1 MKLSYFPIVLLSLF
15 FAETTQ
21 AQTTADEVLFT
32 IDNEPVFTSEFIRVY
47 NKNIDLVQDESQKE
61 VDEYLN
67 LFTNYKLKLKE
78 ANNLGLQNKD
88 SYIRELDSYKKQLAK
103 NFMTDTKVTDA
114 LIEEA
119 YERVSNEVKAS
130 HILVRF
136 AENASPEDT
145 LVAYNTIVKLR
156 QRALTEGFEN
166 VMKEVHNG
174 QTLFGEELGYFSAFR
189 MVYPFENAAYNTK
202 VGEISQPFKTR
213 FGYHIVKIYDIRK
226 SRGERTI
233 AHIMVK
239 TKPGDT
245 LAESAEIRIN
255 DIYKKLQQGED
266 FESLA
271 KQFSEDTSSAGKGG
285 LLAPFSAGQLSSQEF
300 EDAAFSLENIG
311 DVSNPVKT
319 QYGWHILKLYDKQ
332 PVKPFSDLK
341 PELEMKVKR
350 DERSHLIDDALVSK
364 LKIKYNV
371 SANQNALDYFAS
383 ILNDDYFKRTWKLP
397 ENFNGKSDFIKIGMQ
412 TFTYQDFGDYL
423 LKNQRSVQGKAPF
436 NQIVSEQY
444 DAFLSANLMQYQE
457 AHLEEENKDY
467 ANIVQEYRD
476 GLLLFDLM
484 ETTIWNASRTDSI
497 AVQDFYS
504 THKENYMWPNRVDA
518 VVAASSKESVL
529 KKVGKLLEKETDPEE
544 IKALFNKNNEV
555 NIIFTTGLMDAQD
568 QALPENFEF
577 KKGLSKIYKHSNGFV
592 IVMVK
597 NIYPITQKTL
607 DEAKGNVVGD
617 FQTFKENTWIED
629 LKNKYKVKVNQEAL
643 KQVKS
648 AIKNQ

>member
-1 MKLSYFPIVLLSLF
+1 MKLRYFPLVVLSLF
-15 FAETTQ
+15 LSVME
-21 AQTTADEVLFT
+21 AQTNEDGVLFT
-32 IDNEPVFTSEFIRVY
+32 IDNEPVYTSEFIRVY
-47 NKNIDLVQDESQKE
+47 NKNIDLVQDESQKD
-61 VDEYLN
+61 VDEYLT

-78 ANNLGLQNKD
+78 AHNLGLQTKE
-88 SYIRELDSYKKQLAK
+88 SYVRELDSYKKQLSK

-145 LVAYNTIVKLR
+145 LVAYNNIVKLR
-156 QRALTEGFEN
+156 ERTLVEGFEN

-174 QTLFGEELGYFSAFR
+174 QTLFGEELGYFSGFR
-189 MVYPFENAAYNTK
+189 MVYPFENAAFNTK
-202 VGEISQPFKTR
+202 AGEISQPFRTR
-213 FGYHIVKIYDIRK
+213 FGYHIVKIYDKRK

-233 AHIMVK
+233 AHIMVN

-245 LAESAEIRIN
+245 LAESAESRIN

-266 FESLA
+266 FEALA
-271 KQFSEDTSSAGKGG
+271 KQFSEDTSSANKGG
-285 LLAPFSAGQLSSQEF
+285 MLAPFSAGQLSSQEF
-300 EDAAFSLENIG
+300 EDVAFGLEKIG
-311 DVSNPVKT
+311 DVSKPVKT
-319 QYGWHILKLYDKQ
+319 QYGWHIIKLYDKQ

-364 LKIKYNV
+364 LKLKYKV
-371 SANQNALDYFAS
+371 STNQKALDYFAS
-383 ILNDDYFKRTWKLP
+383 ILNDDYFTRTWKLP
-397 ENFNGKSDFIKIGMQ
+397 ENFNGNSDFIKIGIQ

-423 LKNQRSVQGKAPF
+423 INNQRSIQTKAPF
-436 NQIVSEQY
+436 SQIISKQY
-444 DAFLSANLMQYQE
+444 EAFLSSNLMQYQE

-484 ETTIWNASRTDSI
+484 ETTIWNAARTDSI
-497 AVQDFYS
+497 AIQDFYNM
-504 THKENYMWPNRVDA
+504 HKEHYMWPDRVHA
-518 VVAASSKESVL
+518 VVASSPKENIL
-529 KKVGKLLEKETDPEE
+529 KKAGKLLEKDTDPEE
-544 IKALFNKNNEV
+544 IKSLFNKNNEV
-555 NIIFTTGLMDAQD
+555 NIIFTAGLMEAQD

-597 NIYPITQKTL
+597 DIYPSTQKTL
-607 DEAKGNVVGD
+607 EEAKGHVVGD
-617 FQTFKENTWIED
+617 FQTFKENTWIEE
-629 LKNKYKVKVNQEAL
+629 LKNKYKININQEAL

>member
-1 MKLSYFPIVLLSLF
+1 MKLRYFPAVVLSLF
-15 FAETTQ
+15 LSVMQ
-21 AQTTADEVLFT
+21 AQTNEDDVLFT
-32 IDNEPVFTSEFIRVY
+32 IDNDPVYSSEFIRVY
-47 NKNIDLVQDESQKE
+47 NKNIDLVQDESQKD

-78 ANNLGLQNKD
+78 AYNLGLQNKE

-103 NFMTDTKVTDA
+103 NFMTDTKVTEA
-114 LIEEA
+114 LVEEA
-119 YERVSNEVKAS
+119 YDRVSNEVKAS

-145 LVAYNTIVKLR
+145 LVAYNNIVKLR
-156 QRALTEGFEN
+156 ARALSEGFEK
-166 VMKEVHNG
+166 VMKDVHNG
-174 QTLFGEELGYFSAFR
+174 QTLFGEELGYFSGFR
-189 MVYPFENAAYNTK
+189 MVYPFENAAFNTK
-202 VGEISQPFKTR
+202 VGEISQPFRTR
-213 FGYHIVKIYDIRK
+213 FGYHIVKIYDKRK

-233 AHIMVK
+233 AHIMVS

-271 KQFSEDTSSAGKGG
+271 KQFSDDTSSAGKGG
-285 LLAPFSAGQLSSQEF
+285 MLAPFAAGQLSSQEF
-300 EDAAFSLENIG
+300 EDAAFGIENIG

-364 LKIKYNV
+364 LKMKYHV
-371 SANQNALDYFAS
+371 SNNQNALDYFIS
-383 ILNDDYFKRTWKLP
+383 VLNDDYFKRTWKLP
-397 ENFNGKSDFIKIGMQ
+397 ENFNGNSDFIKIGTQ
-412 TFTYQDFGDYL
+412 TYTYQDFGDFL
-423 LKNQRSVQGKAPF
+423 VKNQRSIQVKTPF
-436 NQIVSEQY
+436 SEIVSKQY
-444 DAFLSANLMQYQE
+444 DAFLSDCLMQYQE

-497 AVQDFYS
+497 AIQDFYN

-518 VVAASSKESVL
+518 VVASSSNENVL
-529 KKVGKLLEKETDPEE
+529 KKVGKLLEKNTEPED
-544 IKALFNKNNEV
+544 IKKLLNKNNEV
-555 NIIFTTGLMDAQD
+555 NVIFTTGLMETKD
-568 QALPENFEF
+568 QSLPENLEF
-577 KKGLSKIYKHSNGFV
+577 KKGLSKIYRHNNGFV
-592 IVMVK
+592 IVKVK
-597 NIYPITQKTL
+597 DIYPIAQKSL
-607 DEAKGNVVGD
+607 DEARGNVVGD
-617 FQTFKENTWIED
+617 FQTFKETTWIDE
-629 LKNKYKVKVNQEAL
+629 LKNKFKVNVNQEAL
-643 KQVKS
+643 VKVKS

>member
-1 MKLSYFPIVLLSLF
+1 MKLRYFSLIVLSLF
-15 FAETTQ
+15 LSVLE
-21 AQTTADEVLFT
+21 AQTSTDEVLFT
-32 IDNEPVFTSEFIRVY
+32 IDNEPVYSSEFIRVY
-47 NKNIDLVQDESQKE
+47 NKNIDLVQDETQKE

-78 ANNLGLQNKD
+78 AHHLGLQNKE

-136 AENASPEDT
+136 SENMSPEDT
-145 LVAYNTIVKLR
+145 LVAFNTIVKLR
-156 QRALTEGFEN
+156 ERALAEGFEK

-174 QTLFGEELGYFSAFR
+174 QTLFGEELGYFSGFR
-189 MVYPFENAAYNTK
+189 MVYPFENAAFNTK
-202 VGEISQPFKTR
+202 VGEISQPFRTR
-213 FGYHIVKIYDIRK
+213 FGYHIVKIYDKRK
-226 SRGERTI
+226 SRGERTV
-233 AHIMVK
+233 AHIMVN
-239 TKPGDT
+239 TKPGDS

-255 DIYKKLQQGED
+255 DIYKKLQQGDD

-271 KQFSEDTSSAGKGG
+271 KQFSEDKNSASKGG
-285 LLAPFSAGQLSSQEF
+285 LLAPFSAGQLSAQEF
-300 EDAAFSLENIG
+300 EDAAFNLANIG
-311 DVSNPVKT
+311 DVSKPVKT

-341 PELEMKVKR
+341 PELEIKVKR

-364 LKIKYNV
+364 LKEKYHV
-371 SANQNALDYFAS
+371 STNQKALDYFAS
-383 ILNDDYFKRTWKLP
+383 ILNEDYFKHTWKLP
-397 ENFNGKSDFIKIGMQ
+397 ENFKGTSDFINIGSQ
-412 TFTYQDFGDYL
+412 NYTYQDFGDYL
-423 LKNQRSVQGKAPF
+423 VKNQRSIQSKTPF
-436 NQIVSEQY
+436 NELISKQN
-444 DAFLSANLMQYQE
+444 DAFLSSSLMQYQE

-484 ETTIWNASRTDSI
+484 ETTIWNAARTDSI
-497 AVQDFYS
+497 AIQDFYNA
-504 THKENYMWPNRVDA
+504 HKENYMWPDRVHA
-518 VVAASSKESVL
+518 VVASSSNENLL

-544 IKALFNKNNEV
+544 IKSMFNKNNEV

-568 QALPENFEF
+568 RALPENFEL

-597 NIYPITQKTL
+597 DMYPSAQKTF

-617 FQTFKENTWIED
+617 FQTFKENTWIKE
-629 LKNKYKVKVNQEAL
+629 LKNKYKINVNPEAL

-648 AIKNQ
+648 EIKNQ

>member
-15 FAETTQ
+15 LSVSE
-21 AQTTADEVLFT
+21 AQTSTDNVLFT
-32 IDNEPVFTSEFIRVY
+32 IDNEPVYTSEFIRVY
-47 NKNIDLVQDESQKE
+47 NKNIDLVQDESQKD

-78 ANNLGLQNKD
+78 ANSIGLQNKE

-103 NFMTDTKVTDA
+103 SFMTDTKVTDA
-114 LIEEA
+114 LVEEA

-156 QRALTEGFEN
+156 ERALVEGFEN

-174 QTLFGEELGYFSAFR
+174 QTLFGEELGYFSGFR
-189 MVYPFENAAYNTK
+189 MVYPFENAAFNTK
-202 VGEISQPFKTR
+202 VGDISQPFRTR
-213 FGYHIVKIYDIRK
+213 FGYHIVKIYDQRK

-233 AHIMVK
+233 AHIMVN

-245 LAESAEIRIN
+245 LAESAETRIN
-255 DIYKKLQQGED
+255 EIYKKLQQGED

-271 KQFSEDTSSAGKGG
+271 KQFSEDKSSAGKGG

-300 EDAAFSLENIG
+300 EDAAFGLENIG
-311 DVSNPVKT
+311 DVTKPVKT
-319 QYGWHILKLYDKQ
+319 QYGWHILKLYNKQ
-332 PVKPFSDLK
+332 PIKPFMDLR

-350 DERSHLIDDALVSK
+350 DERSRLIDDALVSK
-364 LKIKYNV
+364 LKVKYDV
-371 SANQNALDYFAS
+371 ITNQKALDYFTS

-397 ENFNGKSDFIKIGMQ
+397 ENFNGKSDFIKIGIQ
-412 TFTYQDFGDYL
+412 SYTYQDFGDYL
-423 LKNQRSVQGKAPF
+423 LKNQRSVQSKAPF
-436 NQIVSEQY
+436 NQIVSKQY
-444 DAFLSANLMQYQE
+444 EAFLNAILMQYQE
-457 AHLEEENKDY
+457 AHLEEDNKDY

-484 ETTIWNASRTDSI
+484 ETTIWNAARTDSI
-497 AVQDFYS
+497 AVQDFYNA
-504 THKENYMWPNRVDA
+504 HKENYMWPDRVHA
-518 VVAASSKESVL
+518 VVAASSNENVL
-529 KKVGKLLEKETDPEE
+529 KKVGKLLEKDTDAEE
-544 IKALFNKNNEV
+544 IKSLFNKNNEV

-597 NIYPITQKTL
+597 DLYPSTQKTL

-617 FQTFKENTWIED
+617 FQTFKENTWIEE
-629 LKNKYKVKVNQEAL
+629 LKNKYKMNINEEAL

-648 AIKNQ
+648 TIKNQ

>member
-15 FAETTQ
+15 LSVSK
-21 AQTTADEVLFT
+21 AQTSTDNVLFT
-32 IDNEPVFTSEFIRVY
+32 IDNEPVYTSEFIRVY
-47 NKNIDLVQDESQKE
+47 NKNIDLVQDESQKD

-78 ANNLGLQNKD
+78 ANSIGLQNKE

-103 NFMTDTKVTDA
+103 SFMTDTKVTDA
-114 LIEEA
+114 LVEEA

-156 QRALTEGFEN
+156 ERALVEGFEN

-174 QTLFGEELGYFSAFR
+174 QTLFGEELGYFSGFR
-189 MVYPFENAAYNTK
+189 MVYPFENAAFNTK
-202 VGEISQPFKTR
+202 VGDISQPFRTR
-213 FGYHIVKIYDIRK
+213 FGYHIVKIYDQRK

-233 AHIMVK
+233 AHIMVN

-245 LAESAEIRIN
+245 LAESAETRIN
-255 DIYKKLQQGED
+255 EIYKKLQQGED

-271 KQFSEDTSSAGKGG
+271 KQFSEDKSSAGKGG

-300 EDAAFSLENIG
+300 EDAAFGLENIG
-311 DVSNPVKT
+311 DVTKPVKT
-319 QYGWHILKLYDKQ
+319 QYGWHILKLYNKQ
-332 PVKPFSDLK
+332 PVKPFLDLK

-350 DERSHLIDDALVSK
+350 DERSRLIDDALVSK
-364 LKIKYNV
+364 LKVKYDV
-371 SANQNALDYFAS
+371 ITNQKALDYFTS

-397 ENFNGKSDFIKIGMQ
+397 ENFNGKSDFIKIGIQ
-412 TFTYQDFGDYL
+412 SYTYQDFGDYL
-423 LKNQRSVQGKAPF
+423 LKNQRSVQSKAPF
-436 NQIVSEQY
+436 NQIVSKQY
-444 DAFLSANLMQYQE
+444 EAFLNAILMQYQE
-457 AHLEEENKDY
+457 AHLEEDNKDY

-484 ETTIWNASRTDSI
+484 ETTIWNAARTDSI
-497 AVQDFYS
+497 AVQDFYNA
-504 THKENYMWPNRVDA
+504 HKENYMWPDRVHA
-518 VVAASSKESVL
+518 VVAASSNENVL
-529 KKVGKLLEKETDPEE
+529 KKVGKLLEKDTDAEE
-544 IKALFNKNNEV
+544 IKSLFNKNNEV

-597 NIYPITQKTL
+597 DLYPSTQKTL

-617 FQTFKENTWIED
+617 FQTFKENTWIEE
-629 LKNKYKVKVNQEAL
+629 LKNKYKINVNEEAL

>member
-15 FAETTQ
+15 LSVSE
-21 AQTTADEVLFT
+21 AQTSTDNVLFT
-32 IDNEPVFTSEFIRVY
+32 IDNEPVYTSEFIRVY
-47 NKNIDLVQDESQKE
+47 NKNIDLVQDESQKD

-78 ANNLGLQNKD
+78 ANSLGLQNKE

-145 LVAYNTIVKLR
+145 LVAYNNIVKLR
-156 QRALTEGFEN
+156 ERALVEGFEN

-174 QTLFGEELGYFSAFR
+174 QTLFGEELGYFSGFR
-189 MVYPFENAAYNTK
+189 MVYPFENAAFNTK
-202 VGEISQPFKTR
+202 VGEISQPFRTR
-213 FGYHIVKIYDIRK
+213 FGYHIVKIYDQRK
-226 SRGERTI
+226 SRGELTI
-233 AHIMVK
+233 AHIMVN

-245 LAESAEIRIN
+245 LAESAETRIN
-255 DIYKKLQQGED
+255 EIYKKLQQGED

-271 KQFSEDTSSAGKGG
+271 KQFSEDTSSSLKGG

-300 EDAAFSLENIG
+300 EDAAFGLENIG
-311 DVSNPVKT
+311 DVTKPVKT

-332 PVKPFSDLK
+332 PIKPFMDLR

-350 DERSHLIDDALVSK
+350 DERSRLIDDALVNK
-364 LKIKYNV
+364 LKVKYQV
-371 SANQNALDYFAS
+371 STNQKALDYFTS

-397 ENFNGKSDFIKIGMQ
+397 ENFNGKSDFIKIGIQ
-412 TFTYQDFGDYL
+412 SYTFQNFGDYL
-423 LKNQRSVQGKAPF
+423 LKNQRSVQSKAPF
-436 NQIVSEQY
+436 NQIVSNQY
-444 DAFLSANLMQYQE
+444 EAFLSANLMQYQE

-467 ANIVQEYRD
+467 AHIVQEYRD

-484 ETTIWNASRTDSI
+484 ETTIWNAARTDSI
-497 AVQDFYS
+497 AVQDFYNA
-504 THKENYMWPNRVDA
+504 HKENYMWPDRVHA
-518 VVAASSKESVL
+518 VVAASSNENIL
-529 KKVGKLLEKETDPEE
+529 KKVGKLLEKDTDPEE
-544 IKALFNKNNEV
+544 IKSLFNKNNEV

-577 KKGLSKIYKHSNGFV
+577 KSGLSKIYKHSNGFV

-597 NIYPITQKTL
+597 DLYPSTHKTL

-617 FQTFKENTWIED
+617 FQTFKENTWIEE
-629 LKNKYKVKVNQEAL
+629 LKNKYNINVNEEAL

>member
-1 MKLSYFPIVLLSLF
+1 MKLRFFPLLVLSLF
-15 FAETTQ
+15 LSVME
-21 AQTTADEVLFT
+21 AQTNGDAVLFT
-32 IDNEPVFTSEFIRVY
+32 IDNEPVYTSEFIRVY
-47 NKNIDLVQDESQKE
+47 NKNIDLVQDESQKD
-61 VDEYLN
+61 VDEYLT

-78 ANNLGLQNKD
+78 AHNLGLQNKE
-88 SYIRELDSYKKQLAK
+88 SYIRELDSYKKQLSK
-103 NFMTDTKVTDA
+103 NFMTDSKVTDA

-145 LVAYNTIVKLR
+145 LVAYNNIVKLR
-156 QRALTEGFEN
+156 ERTLVEGFEN

-174 QTLFGEELGYFSAFR
+174 QTLFGEELGYFSGFR
-189 MVYPFENAAYNTK
+189 MVYPFENAAFNTK
-202 VGEISQPFKTR
+202 AGEISQPFRTR

-233 AHIMVK
+233 AHIMVN

-245 LAESAEIRIN
+245 LAEIAETRIN

-266 FESLA
+266 FEALA
-271 KQFSEDTSSAGKGG
+271 KQFSDDKSSANKGG
-285 LLAPFSAGQLSSQEF
+285 MLAPFSAGQLSSQEF
-300 EDAAFSLENIG
+300 EDVAFGLEKIG
-311 DVSNPVKT
+311 DVSKPVKT

-371 SANQNALDYFAS
+371 STNQKALDYFAS
-383 ILNDDYFKRTWKLP
+383 ILNDDYFKRTWNLP
-397 ENFNGKSDFIKIGMQ
+397 ENFKGNLDFIKVGNQ

-423 LKNQRSVQGKAPF
+423 VKNQRSIQAKAPF
-436 NQIVSEQY
+436 SQITSKQY
-444 DAFLSANLMQYQE
+444 EAFLSSNLTQYQE

-484 ETTIWNASRTDSI
+484 ETTIWNAARTDSI
-497 AVQDFYS
+497 AIQDFYNA
-504 THKENYMWPNRVDA
+504 HKEHYMWPDRVHA
-518 VVAASSKESVL
+518 VVASSSNESIL
-529 KKVGKLLEKETDPEE
+529 KKVGKLLEKDMDPEE
-544 IKALFNKNNEV
+544 IKKLFNKNNEV

-597 NIYPITQKTL
+597 DVYPSSQKTL

-617 FQTFKENTWIED
+617 FQTFKENTWIEE
-629 LKNKYKVKVNQEAL
+629 LKSKYKVNVNPEAL

>member
-15 FAETTQ
+15 LSVSE
-21 AQTTADEVLFT
+21 AQTSTDNVLFT
-32 IDNEPVFTSEFIRVY
+32 IDNEPVYTSEFIRVY
-47 NKNIDLVQDESQKE
+47 NKNIDLVQDESQKD

-78 ANNLGLQNKD
+78 ANSLGLQNKE

-103 NFMTDTKVTDA
+103 SFMTDTKVTDA
-114 LIEEA
+114 LVEEA

-136 AENASPEDT
+136 EENTSPEDT

-156 QRALTEGFEN
+156 ERALVEGFEN

-174 QTLFGEELGYFSAFR
+174 QTLFGEELGYFSGFR
-189 MVYPFENAAYNTK
+189 MVYPFENAAFNTK
-202 VGEISQPFKTR
+202 VGDISQPFRTR
-213 FGYHIVKIYDIRK
+213 FGYHIVKIYDQRK

-233 AHIMVK
+233 AHIMVN

-245 LAESAEIRIN
+245 LAESAETRIN
-255 DIYKKLQQGED
+255 EIYKKLQQGED

-271 KQFSEDTSSAGKGG
+271 KQFSEDKSSAGKGG

-300 EDAAFSLENIG
+300 EDAAFGLENIG
-311 DVSNPVKT
+311 DVTKPVKT
-319 QYGWHILKLYDKQ
+319 QYGWHILKLYNKQ
-332 PVKPFSDLK
+332 PVKPFLDLK

-350 DERSHLIDDALVSK
+350 DERSRLIDDALVSK
-364 LKIKYNV
+364 LKVKYHV
-371 SANQNALDYFAS
+371 ITNQKALDYFTS

-397 ENFNGKSDFIKIGMQ
+397 ENFNGKSDFIKIGIQ
-412 TFTYQDFGDYL
+412 SYTYQDFGDYL
-423 LKNQRSVQGKAPF
+423 LKNQRSVQSKAPF
-436 NQIVSEQY
+436 NQIVSKQY
-444 DAFLSANLMQYQE
+444 EAFLNAILMQYQE
-457 AHLEEENKDY
+457 AHLEEDNKDY

-484 ETTIWNASRTDSI
+484 ETTIWNAARTDSI
-497 AVQDFYS
+497 AVQDFYNA
-504 THKENYMWPNRVDA
+504 HKENYMWPDRVHA
-518 VVAASSKESVL
+518 VVAASSNENVL
-529 KKVGKLLEKETDPEE
+529 KKVGKLLEKDTDAEE
-544 IKALFNKNNEV
+544 IKSLFNKNNEV

-568 QALPENFEF
+568 QALPENFEL

-597 NIYPITQKTL
+597 DLYPSTQKTL

-617 FQTFKENTWIED
+617 FQTFKENTWIEE
-629 LKNKYKVKVNQEAL
+629 LKNKYKINVNEEAL

-648 AIKNQ
+648 AIKKQ

>member
-1 MKLSYFPIVLLSLF
+1 MKVRYFLLVVLSLF
-15 FAETTQ
+15 LSVLE
-21 AQTTADEVLFT
+21 AQTSADEVLFT
-32 IDNEPVFTSEFIRVY
+32 IDNEPVYSSEFIRVY

-78 ANNLGLQNKD
+78 ANQLGLQNKE

-119 YERVSNEVKAS
+119 YERVSNEVKAN

-136 AENASPEDT
+136 AEKMSPEDT

-156 QRALTEGFEN
+156 ERALTEGFEK

-174 QTLFGEELGYFSAFR
+174 QTLFGEELGYFSGFR
-189 MVYPFENAAYNTK
+189 MVYPFENTAFNTK
-202 VGEISQPFKTR
+202 VGEISQPFRTR
-213 FGYHIVKIYDIRK
+213 FGFHIVKIYDKRK

-233 AHIMVK
+233 AHIMVN
-239 TKPGDT
+239 TKSGDS
-245 LAESAEIRIN
+245 LAESAENRIN

-266 FESLA
+266 FELLA
-271 KQFSEDTSSAGKGG
+271 KQFSEDKNSASKGG
-285 LLAPFSAGQLSSQEF
+285 LLAPFSAGQLSAQEF
-300 EDAAFSLENIG
+300 EDAAYGLENIG
-311 DVSNPVKT
+311 DVSKPVKT

-332 PVKPFSDLK
+332 PVKPFLDLR

-364 LKIKYNV
+364 LKVKYHV
-371 SANQNALDYFAS
+371 STNQKALDYFTS
-383 ILNDDYFKRTWKLP
+383 ILNDDYFKYTWKLP
-397 ENFNGKSDFIKIGMQ
+397 ENFNGKSDFIKLGTQ
-412 TFTYQDFGDYL
+412 SYTYQDFGDYL
-423 LKNQRSVQGKAPF
+423 LKNQRNVQGKASF
-436 NQIVSEQY
+436 NQIVSKQY
-444 DAFLSANLMQYQE
+444 DAFLSGNLMQYQE
-457 AHLEEENKDY
+457 AHLEEENKEY

-484 ETTIWNASRTDSI
+484 ETTIWNAARTDSTAI
-497 AVQDFYS
+497 QDFYNV
-504 THKENYMWPNRVDA
+504 HKENYMWPDRVHA
-518 VVAASSKESVL
+518 VVASSSNENLL

-544 IKALFNKNNEV
+544 IKSLFNKNNEV

-568 QALPENFEF
+568 RALPENFEL
-577 KKGLSKIYKHSNGFV
+577 KKGLSKIYKHTNGFV

-597 NIYPITQKTL
+597 DMYPSTQKTL

-617 FQTFKENTWIED
+617 FQTFKENSWIEE
-629 LKNKYKVKVNQEAL
+629 LKNKYKINVNQEAL

-648 AIKNQ
+648 ELKNQ

>member
-15 FAETTQ
+15 LSVSK
-21 AQTTADEVLFT
+21 AQTSTDNVLFT
-32 IDNEPVFTSEFIRVY
+32 IDNEPVYTSEFIRVY
-47 NKNIDLVQDESQKE
+47 NKNIDLVQDESQKD

-78 ANNLGLQNKD
+78 ANSIGLQNKE

-103 NFMTDTKVTDA
+103 SFMTDTKVTDA
-114 LIEEA
+114 LVEEA

-156 QRALTEGFEN
+156 ERALVEGFEN

-174 QTLFGEELGYFSAFR
+174 QTLFGEELGYFSGFR
-189 MVYPFENAAYNTK
+189 MVYPFENAAFNTK
-202 VGEISQPFKTR
+202 VGDISQPFRTR
-213 FGYHIVKIYDIRK
+213 FGYHIVKIYDQRK

-233 AHIMVK
+233 AHIMVN

-245 LAESAEIRIN
+245 LAESAETRIN
-255 DIYKKLQQGED
+255 EIYKKLQQGED

-271 KQFSEDTSSAGKGG
+271 KQFSEDKSSAGKGG

-300 EDAAFSLENIG
+300 EDAAFGLENIG
-311 DVSNPVKT
+311 DVTKPVKT
-319 QYGWHILKLYDKQ
+319 QYGWHILKLYNKQ

-350 DERSHLIDDALVSK
+350 DERSRLIDDALVSK
-364 LKIKYNV
+364 LKVKYDV
-371 SANQNALDYFAS
+371 ITNQKALDYFTS

-397 ENFNGKSDFIKIGMQ
+397 ENFNGKSDFIKIGIQ
-412 TFTYQDFGDYL
+412 SYTYQDFGDYL
-423 LKNQRSVQGKAPF
+423 LKNQRSVQSKAPF
-436 NQIVSEQY
+436 NQIVSKQY
-444 DAFLSANLMQYQE
+444 EAFLNAILMQYQE
-457 AHLEEENKDY
+457 AHLEEDNKDY

-484 ETTIWNASRTDSI
+484 ETTIWNAARTDSI
-497 AVQDFYS
+497 AVQDFYNA
-504 THKENYMWPNRVDA
+504 HKENYMWPDRVHA
-518 VVAASSKESVL
+518 VVAASSNENVL
-529 KKVGKLLEKETDPEE
+529 KKVGKLLEKDTDAEE
-544 IKALFNKNNEV
+544 IKSLFNKNNEV

-597 NIYPITQKTL
+597 DLYPSTQKTL

-617 FQTFKENTWIED
+617 FQTFKENTWIEE
-629 LKNKYKVKVNQEAL
+629 LKNKYKINVNEEAL

>member
-15 FAETTQ
+15 LSVSE
-21 AQTTADEVLFT
+21 AQTSTDNVLFT
-32 IDNEPVFTSEFIRVY
+32 IDNEPVYTSEFIRVY
-47 NKNIDLVQDESQKE
+47 NKNIDLVQDESQKD

-78 ANNLGLQNKD
+78 ANSIGLQNKE

-103 NFMTDTKVTDA
+103 SFMTDTKVTDA
-114 LIEEA
+114 LVEEA

-156 QRALTEGFEN
+156 ERALVEGFEN

-174 QTLFGEELGYFSAFR
+174 QTLFGEELGYFSGFR
-189 MVYPFENAAYNTK
+189 MVYPFENAAFNTK
-202 VGEISQPFKTR
+202 VGDISQPFRTR
-213 FGYHIVKIYDIRK
+213 FGYHIVKIYDQRK

-233 AHIMVK
+233 AHIMVN

-245 LAESAEIRIN
+245 LAESAETRIN
-255 DIYKKLQQGED
+255 EIYKKLQQGED

-271 KQFSEDTSSAGKGG
+271 KQFSEDKSSAGKGG

-300 EDAAFSLENIG
+300 EDAAFGLENIG
-311 DVSNPVKT
+311 DVTKPVKT
-319 QYGWHILKLYDKQ
+319 QYGWHILKLYNKQ
-332 PVKPFSDLK
+332 PVKPFLDLK

-350 DERSHLIDDALVSK
+350 DERSRLIDDALVSK
-364 LKIKYNV
+364 LKVKYDV
-371 SANQNALDYFAS
+371 ITNQKALDYFTS

-397 ENFNGKSDFIKIGMQ
+397 ENFNGKSDFIKIGIQ
-412 TFTYQDFGDYL
+412 SYTYQDFGDYL
-423 LKNQRSVQGKAPF
+423 LKNQRSVQSKAPF
-436 NQIVSEQY
+436 NQIVSKQY
-444 DAFLSANLMQYQE
+444 EAFLNAILMQYQE
-457 AHLEEENKDY
+457 AHLEEDNKDY

-484 ETTIWNASRTDSI
+484 ETTIWNAARTDSI
-497 AVQDFYS
+497 AVQDFYNA
-504 THKENYMWPNRVDA
+504 HKENYMWPDRVHA
-518 VVAASSKESVL
+518 VVAASSNENVL
-529 KKVGKLLEKETDPEE
+529 KKVGKLLEKDTDAEE
-544 IKALFNKNNEV
+544 IKSLFNKNNEV

-597 NIYPITQKTL
+597 DLYPSTQKTL

-617 FQTFKENTWIED
+617 FQTFKENTWIEE
-629 LKNKYKVKVNQEAL
+629 LKNKYKINVNEEAL

>member
-15 FAETTQ
+15 LSVSE
-21 AQTTADEVLFT
+21 AQTSTDNVLFT
-32 IDNEPVFTSEFIRVY
+32 IDNEPVYTSEFIRVY
-47 NKNIDLVQDESQKE
+47 NKNIDLVQDESQKD

-78 ANNLGLQNKD
+78 ANSIGLQNKE

-103 NFMTDTKVTDA
+103 SFMTDTKVTDA
-114 LIEEA
+114 LVEEA

-156 QRALTEGFEN
+156 ERALVEGFEN

-174 QTLFGEELGYFSAFR
+174 QTLFGEELGYFSGFR
-189 MVYPFENAAYNTK
+189 MVYPFENAAFNTK
-202 VGEISQPFKTR
+202 VGDISQPFRTR
-213 FGYHIVKIYDIRK
+213 FGYHIVKIYDQRK

-233 AHIMVK
+233 AHIMVN

-245 LAESAEIRIN
+245 LAESAETRIN
-255 DIYKKLQQGED
+255 EIYKKLQQGED

-300 EDAAFSLENIG
+300 EDAAFGLENIG
-311 DVSNPVKT
+311 DVTKPVKT
-319 QYGWHILKLYDKQ
+319 QYGWHILKLYIKQ

-350 DERSHLIDDALVSK
+350 DERSRLIDDALVSK
-364 LKIKYNV
+364 LKVKYDV
-371 SANQNALDYFAS
+371 ITNQKALDYFTS

-397 ENFNGKSDFIKIGMQ
+397 ENFIGKSDFIKIGIQ
-412 TFTYQDFGDYL
+412 SYTYQDFGDYL
-423 LKNQRSVQGKAPF
+423 LKNQRSVQSKAPF
-436 NQIVSEQY
+436 NQIVSKQY
-444 DAFLSANLMQYQE
+444 EAFLNAILMQYQE
-457 AHLEEENKDY
+457 AHLEEDNKDY

-484 ETTIWNASRTDSI
+484 ETTIWNAARTDSI
-497 AVQDFYS
+497 AVQDFYNA
-504 THKENYMWPNRVDA
+504 HKENYMWPDRVHA
-518 VVAASSKESVL
+518 VVAASSNENVL
-529 KKVGKLLEKETDPEE
+529 KKVGKLLEKDTDPEE
-544 IKALFNKNNEV
+544 IKSLFNKNNEV

-597 NIYPITQKTL
+597 DLYPSTQKTL

-617 FQTFKENTWIED
+617 FQTFKENTWIEE
-629 LKNKYKVKVNQEAL
+629 LKNKYKINVNEEAL